1 MVFFGNESLAISA
14 GLQKLINDKKSTL
27 KFKLDK
33 VVSQAL
39 NDLRIGEAK
48 LEFDGDKVQNQII

>member
-1 MVFFGNESLAISA
+1 M
-14 GLQKLINDKKSTL
+14 
-27 KFKLDK
+27 LDK

-48 LEFDGDKVQNQII
+48 LEFDGDKVQIK